1 MCIRLDENPK
11 RVRCKALRLDKKGF
25 SLDTMGFRLGISAS
39 G

>member
-25 SLDTMGFRLGISAS
+25 SLDKKGFRLSILAS

>member
-11 RVRCKALRLDKKGF
+11 RVRCKAIRLDKKGF
-25 SLDTMGFRLGISAS
+25 SLDQMGFRLGFLAS